1 MMLKQRKYKWED
13 GKELVV
19 SDSTLVMGIL
29 NGTPDSFS
37 DGGLYDTSDTASA
50 HLQELLQAGA
60 DIIDFGVESTRP
72 GFEQIPIEEELARM
86 ERLLP
91 RIVAETTVP
100 LSVDTYR
107 ARSAEYAFQQGAHI
121 LNDIWG
127 FHYDKELADV
137 AAAFRVPVILMHNQQ
152 GTKYDDIIDDIKAF
166 FFQAV
171 DIAEKAG
178 IHRYNIWLDPG
189 IGFGKNYE
197 QNIEV
202 IHRMDELAAFEFPI
216 LLGPSRKRFIGTM
229 LNDLPPAERD
239 EGTTAVCILGA
250 LSGVDAVRVHN
261 VKMVKRA
268 LTVSDILLRG
278 V

>member
-1 MMLKQRKYKWED
+1 MLKQRKYRWED
-13 GKELVV
+13 GKELVMA
-19 SDSTLVMGIL
+19 DSTIVMGIL

-37 DGGLYDTSDTASA
+37 DGGKYDTADTAST
-50 HLQELLQAGA
+50 HLHELLEYGA

-72 GFEQIPIEEELARM
+72 GFEHITVEEEIRRM
-86 ERLLP
+86 ETLLP
-91 RIVAETTVP
+91 RVIAETTVP
-100 LSVDTYR
+100 VSVDTYR
-107 ARSAEYAFQQGAHI
+107 ARTAEYAFQQGAHI

-137 AAAFRVPVILMHNQQ
+137 AASFRVPVILMHNQQ
-152 GTKYDDIIDDIKAF
+152 DTKYDDIIDDMKAF
-166 FFQAV
+166 FFQSI
-171 DIAEKAG
+171 DLAEKAG
-178 IHRYNIWLDPG
+178 VHRYNIWLDPG

-202 IHRMDELAAFEFPI
+202 IHRLDELAAFEFPI

-229 LNDLPPAERD
+229 LNDVPPSERD
-239 EGTTAVCILGA
+239 EGTAAVCILGV
-250 LSGVDAVRVHN
+250 LSGADAVRVHN